1 MNEVADI
8 SDIVQDIKIT
18 AFRSGNNFVDM
29 SVVVTDESAGEQQV
43 KEAFRQTLMSINN
56 TDVIFDLNSLQV
68 DLTGVNEIDD
78 KSNLVLVCIVA
89 VACFVGLLLIVF
101 FVAVIVLASTRN
113 GVKTCPTGGPMS
125 STSTEGLMSPTRAKC
140 AW

>member
-68 DLTGVNEIDD
+68 DLTGV
-78 KSNLVLVCIVA
+78 
-89 VACFVGLLLIVF
+89 
-101 FVAVIVLASTRN
+101 LASTRN